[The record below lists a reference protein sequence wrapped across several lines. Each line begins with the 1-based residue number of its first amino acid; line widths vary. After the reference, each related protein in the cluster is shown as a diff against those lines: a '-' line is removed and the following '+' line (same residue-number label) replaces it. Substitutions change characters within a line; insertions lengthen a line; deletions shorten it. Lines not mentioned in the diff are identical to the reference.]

1 MTFREGGRLEAN
13 VSAIIERDNGEIL
26 IGTSGHG
33 IFLLNVTEGRM
44 TARQLPG
51 FVPSYL
57 INQLYEDRNGT
68 LWVITNDK
76 GIYSVDAN
84 QRVTH
89 YPSGMPE
96 KRTVQIQSS
105 NKRLHPHSMSFASG
119 TARQDP
125 L

>member
-89 YPSGMPE
+89 YPNGR
-96 KRTVQIQSS
+96 KWCG
-105 NKRLHPHSMSFASG
+105 RLPSAKTKQEISTWDA
-119 TARQDP
+119 
-125 L
+125 